1 MPSSVPLSRRGEPS
15 HCPCPALAVVW
26 GPVSTLPGQ
35 QPETRIQLCGRFAVR
50 VRGERVED
58 RFPGRQG
65 RVLFAFLAAR
75 PHRVATRDE
84 LVDALWP
91 GGPPSAPDPALSALI
106 SKLRRVLG
114 ERALDG
120 RGEVRLDLGPDAF
133 VDLEAARAGVHESE
147 SLVTAGR
154 FWEGFAGAVVCS
166 AITKREFMR
175 GEDAPWIE
183 EVRSELADL
192 WIRATECT
200 IRIYL
205 AAGDVERP
213 AAERRARDLVA
224 RAPFRESAYC
234 LLMRALADQGNVAE
248 AILVYEGLRA
258 RLREELGTTPAAA
271 TRELHARLVRGAEL
285 VD

>member
-1 MPSSVPLSRRGEPS
+1 MSEP
-15 HCPCPALAVVW
+15 
-26 GPVSTLPGQ
+26 PGQ
-35 QPETRIQLCGRFAVR
+35 PPQTRIQLCGRFAVR

-65 RVLFAFLAAR
+65 RLLFGYLASR
-75 PHRVATRDE
+75 PHRAATRDE
-84 LVDALWP
+84 LVAALWP
-91 GGPPSAPDPALSALI
+91 AELPSAPDLALSALI

-114 ERALDG
+114 EDALDG
-120 RGEVRLDLGPDAF
+120 RGEVRLDLGADAF
-133 VDLEAARAGVHESE
+133 VDIEAARAGVHESE

-154 FWEGFAGAVVCS
+154 FWEGFPGAVICS
-166 AITKREFMR
+166 AITRREFMR
-175 GEDAPWIE
+175 GEDAAWIDE
-183 EVRSELADL
+183 IRSELGDL

-205 AAGDVERP
+205 AGGDIERP
-213 AAERRARDLVA
+213 AAERRAREVIA

-248 AILVYEGLRA
+248 ALLVYEGLRA
-258 RLREELGTTPAAA
+258 RLRDELGTAPAPA

>member
-1 MPSSVPLSRRGEPS
+1 VGT
-15 HCPCPALAVVW
+15 PA
-26 GPVSTLPGQ
+26 Q

-65 RVLFAFLAAR
+65 RLLFAFLAAR

-84 LVDALWP
+84 LVEALWP
-91 GGPPSAPDPALSALI
+91 GELPAAPDLALSALI

-114 ERALDG
+114 EDALDG
-120 RGEVRLDLGPDAF
+120 RTDVRLELGPGAF
-133 VDLEAARAGVHESE
+133 VDVEAARAGVHESE

-154 FWEGFAGAVVCS
+154 FWEAFPGAVVCS
-166 AITKREFMR
+166 AVTKREFMR

-183 EVRSELADL
+183 ETRRELGDL

-205 AAGDVERP
+205 AGGDVERP
-213 AAERRARDLVA
+213 AAERRAREVIA
-224 RAPFRESAYC
+224 RAPFRESAYR
-234 LLMRALADQGNVAE
+234 LLMRALAEQGNVAE
-248 AILVYEGLRA
+248 AVLVYEGLRV
-258 RLREELGTTPAAA
+258 RLGEELGTTPSPA
-271 TRELHARLVRGAEL
+271 TRELHARLLRGAEL

>member
-1 MPSSVPLSRRGEPS
+1 
-15 HCPCPALAVVW
+15 
-26 GPVSTLPGQ
+26 VSTLPAQ

-65 RVLFAFLAAR
+65 RLLFAFLAAR

-91 GGPPSAPDPALSALI
+91 GELPSAPDLALSALI

-114 ERALDG
+114 EDALDG
-120 RGEVRLDLGPDAF
+120 RSDLRLELGPGAF
-133 VDLEAARAGVHESE
+133 VDVEAARAGVHESE

-154 FWEGFAGAVVCS
+154 FWDAFPGAVVCS

-183 EVRSELADL
+183 ETRRELGDL

-205 AAGDVERP
+205 AGGDVERP
-213 AAERRARDLVA
+213 AAERRAREVIA
-224 RAPFRESAYC
+224 RAPFRESAYR
-234 LLMRALADQGNVAE
+234 LLMRALAEQGNVAE
-248 AILVYEGLRA
+248 AVLVYEELRV
-258 RLREELGTTPAAA
+258 RLGEELGTTPSPA
-271 TRELHARLVRGAEL
+271 TRELHARLLRVAEL